1 MDTGT
6 PIIIKRG
13 FLSTLAYGIS
23 GVLITAIVCG
33 TGVGLYGMNL
43 LDRKS
48 GDLTSLG
55 KELVAAVPEILE
67 ALPPALSDA
76 INDRRDPGYRSELEI
91 DVAIDDDEDSS
102 WKRSVVTVKNN
113 GDEVVSLLAVRIV
126 LLDEDGLPTSER
138 GTYVATP
145 LAIDDCD
152 AWSGP
157 ILPGETRRI
166 SAHMRSDAS
175 HVKAEIEVTEIRV
188 WNGPS
193 DGELAALSDRD

>member
-23 GVLITAIVCG
+23 GVLITTIICG
-33 TGVGLYGMNL
+33 SGLALYGMNL

-48 GDLTSLG
+48 GDLTSLS
-55 KELVAAVPEILE
+55 KELVAAIPGILE

-76 INDRRDPGYRSELEI
+76 VNDRRDPGYRSELEI
-91 DVAIDDDEDSS
+91 EVAIDDDEDSF
-102 WKRSVVTVKNN
+102 WTRSVVTVKNN
-113 GDEVVSLLAVRIV
+113 GDDIVSLLAVRIV

-145 LAIDDCD
+145 LSFDDCD
-152 AWSGP
+152 VWSGP

-166 SAHMRSDAS
+166 STKMRTDTS
-175 HVKAEIEVTEIRV
+175 HVKAEVEVTEIRV

-193 DGELAALSDRD
+193 AGELTALADRD